1 MRREPASKSMAFA
14 SASDGDL
21 RTASFEKSRNYDK
34 GNSGDGIKVMIRAF
48 AILMAILTLTPRLVA
63 AEGSLFA
70 AISAGDSAAV
80 KHELTN
86 GANVDSRARDQATP
100 LIVAALGSQFEIVE
114 LLLGSGAD
122 VMARNSGGF
131 TALHA
136 AAYSGSVPIAE
147 LLLEKGAV
155 LDDAD
160 NKAGVTPM
168 MVAGEENRFAVAELL
183 IAKGANVSHAEIHG
197 YMPIT
202 RALFKGNTEIIR
214 LFKRHG
220 ATCQDNLGA
229 WYQRCLEIHD

>member
-1 MRREPASKSMAFA
+1 MKC
-14 SASDGDL
+14 
-21 RTASFEKSRNYDK
+21 
-34 GNSGDGIKVMIRAF
+34 SGYGVKVMIRAF
-48 AILMAILTLTPRLVA
+48 AILLVISTFTPQLA
-63 AEGSLFA
+63 AADEPFFA
-70 AISAGDSAAV
+70 AISVGDSAAV
-80 KHELTN
+80 KQELAN
-86 GANVDSRARDQATP
+86 GADVDSRARDQATP
-100 LIVAALGSQFEIVE
+100 LIAAALGDQFEIVE

-136 AAYSGSVPIAE
+136 AAYTGSVPITE
-147 LLLEKGAV
+147 LLLEKGAL

-168 MVAGEENRFAVAELL
+168 MVAGEKNHLAVAELL
-183 IAKGANVSHAEIHG
+183 IAKGANVSHPEVHG

-214 LFKRHG
+214 LYKRHG
-220 ATCQDNLGA
+220 ATCQVKIVE